1 MQFIQIT
8 LETIFGFLALFVLT
22 KVLGKTQITQITA
35 FDFISALVLG
45 ELVGN
50 ALYDKEIGIRYIGFA
65 ILLWG
70 VLIYTTEIIT
80 EKFKG
85 TRALLEG
92 RPSLIIRKG
101 KIDRE
106 ALRKSKLDINQLQH
120 LLRSKDVF
128 SLQEVEFAILET
140 DGTISVLK
148 SFNHQNS
155 TKKDLN
161 MPKEPVPLPL
171 AIISDGEVLWDNLS
185 QANLDKEWLDK
196 QLSTQNYQSPKEVLY
211 GEFKEG
217 TSDLYIIGF

>member
-1 MQFIQIT
+1 MQFFHIG
-8 LETIFGFLALFVLT
+8 LETLFGFFALFVLT

-50 ALYDKEIGIRYIGFA
+50 ALYDQEIGIKYIAFA
-65 ILLWG
+65 ILFWG
-70 VLIYTTEIIT
+70 ILIYSTEVIT

-106 ALRKSKLDINQLQH
+106 SLRKSKLDINQLQH
-120 LLRSKDVF
+120 LLRAKDVF

-148 SFNHQNS
+148 SFNYQNS
-155 TKKDLN
+155 TKKDL
-161 MPKEPVPLPL
+161 KLTEEPVPLPV

-185 QANLDKEWLDK
+185 QANLDEDWLNK
-196 QLSTQNYQSPKEVLY
+196 QLSKQDFNSAEEVLY
-211 GEFKEG
+211 GEFQEG
-217 TSDLYIIGF
+217 NSDLYIIGF